1 MVACLESLY
10 SANVSDIIQQA
21 ASLIPEL
28 CESNKDGEF
37 LAKITFSHFQHSY
50 TMETTQRDHV
60 FAVMNRTSGQL
71 ACLKRIHLSL
81 SQPRSWK
88 FSNKVTRNEDV

>member
-37 LAKITFSHFQHSY
+37 LAKITFSYFQHSY

-60 FAVMNRTSGQL
+60 FAVMN
-71 ACLKRIHLSL
+71 
-81 SQPRSWK
+81 
-88 FSNKVTRNEDV
+88 KVHCSSDSSSAATPQRMNVL